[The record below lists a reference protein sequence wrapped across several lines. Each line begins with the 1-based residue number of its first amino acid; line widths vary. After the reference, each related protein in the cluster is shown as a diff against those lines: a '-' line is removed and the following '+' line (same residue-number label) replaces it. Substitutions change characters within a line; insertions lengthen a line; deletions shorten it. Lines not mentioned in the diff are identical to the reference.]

1 MNKIIAMGADNGYM
15 NNVETTIKSI
25 AAFNDHFKIYV
36 FNDDLPSEWFRVMNR
51 RLAALD
57 SVVVNVKISDNN
69 LRKYNLPTSSFII
82 CCLFSFF
89 YSRYDN

>member
-15 NNVETTIKSI
+15 NKVETTIKSI

-51 RLAALD
+51 RLAPLD
-57 SVVVNVKISDNN
+57 SVVVNVKISDNH
-69 LRKYNLPTSSFII
+69 LRNII
-82 CCLFSFF
+82 SQHLIYHMLLIFVFLFQI
-89 YSRYDN
+89 

>member
-15 NNVETTIKSI
+15 NKVETTIKSI

-51 RLAALD
+51 RLAPLD
-57 SVVVNVKISDNN
+57 SMVVNVKITISQH
-69 LRKYNLPTSSFII
+69 LIYHMLLIFVF
-82 CCLFSFF
+82 LFQI
-89 YSRYDN
+89 